1 VPLLVPAMQTHL
13 LESRS
18 CDQLSRSMG
27 LHKLEL
33 CMMVIR
39 EVESIYPA
47 AKLIRGIFLEA
58 VERLNATQKSSP
70 TSIDTRNADE
80 IALELASQDD
90 GKFSSLSDTSLEDTW
105 MNEATFLDPWN
116 SAAGMPQM
124 TDAQ

>member
-1 VPLLVPAMQTHL
+1 
-13 LESRS
+13 
-18 CDQLSRSMG
+18 MG

-47 AKLIRGIFLEA
+47 AKLIREIFLEA
-58 VERLNATQKSSP
+58 VERLNTIQKSSP
-70 TSIDTRNADE
+70 SSMNTQNADE
-80 IALELASQDD
+80 VAMDLANQGD
-90 GKFSSLSDTSLEDTW
+90 GKFSSLADTTLEDSW

-116 SAAGMPQM
+116 SAAGMPL